1 MSAELKVLTA
11 EPLGVDVVEVL
22 EDMLASAKNGE
33 FSSVAVVYV
42 TRAGETGS
50 SWSRLPSQALMVG
63 ALQVAVHR
71 MIQRIVG

>member
-22 EDMLASAKNGE
+22 EDMLASAKKGE

-42 TRAGETGS
+42 TRSGETGS
-50 SWSRLPSQALMVG
+50 SWSRRPSQGLMIGAMTTALGRMVNMVIG
-63 ALQVAVHR
+63 
-71 MIQRIVG
+71 